1 MNNLILKTA
10 QSEVRTDKNGR
21 NYKVVT
27 FTEAKTVN
35 TPFGEM
41 LVPAD
46 QCKSRAITQYE
57 ENYLST
63 EAKKVKD
70 LGYDAPIFDAKNPT
84 RGGWFLGSIETRN
97 VEEYEIPSD
106 GVRNASY
113 PTTFSTVIFG
123 DTTSPA
129 FETLVK
135 AAFKSAGHPV
145 VDLAPASPVA
155 IPAEPVATPSVT
167 EIPA

>member
-70 LGYDAPIFDAKNPT
+70 LGYDAPIFDSKNPT
-84 RGGWFLGSIETRN
+84 KGGWFLGSIETRN
-97 VEEYEIPSD
+97 VEEYHISNSQGND
-106 GVRNASY
+106 SY

-129 FETLVK
+129 FETLVR

-145 VDLAPASPVA
+145 VDLASASPVA
-155 IPAEPVATPSVT
+155 IPAEPVATPSEEV
-167 EIPA
+167 PA